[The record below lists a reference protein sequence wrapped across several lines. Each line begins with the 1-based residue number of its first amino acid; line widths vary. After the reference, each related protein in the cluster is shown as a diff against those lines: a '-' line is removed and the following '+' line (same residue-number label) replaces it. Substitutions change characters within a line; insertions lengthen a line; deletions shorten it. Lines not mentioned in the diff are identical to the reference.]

1 MNTEK
6 KPKAQ
11 NYSKKNKT
19 FITSKKNEEE
29 QTQRIGGKK
38 KKIQNQ
44 SPIKDKKGQRD
55 KKTKQQKS
63 KRLTFWGLLHCF
75 GLDKPTMTPQK

>member
-19 FITSKKNEEE
+19 FITSKKTEEE
-29 QTQRIGGKK
+29 QKK
-38 KKIQNQ
+38 
-44 SPIKDKKGQRD
+44 
-55 KKTKQQKS
+55 
-63 KRLTFWGLLHCF
+63 
-75 GLDKPTMTPQK
+75 